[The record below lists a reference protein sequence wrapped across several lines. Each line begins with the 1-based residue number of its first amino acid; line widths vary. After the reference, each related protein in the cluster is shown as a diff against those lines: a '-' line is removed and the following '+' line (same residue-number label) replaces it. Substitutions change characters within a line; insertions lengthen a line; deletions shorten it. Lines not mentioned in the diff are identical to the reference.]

1 MKLVYEGE
9 VPWFDKENNRW
20 VRKEE
25 FESIKEEK
33 ENTYDTQIKNAE
45 SQFTS
50 NEQQIDN
57 QPFINLDDEL
67 PF

>member
-25 FESIKEEK
+25 FEGAKAEK
-33 ENTYDTQIKNAE
+33 ENASNEEIKNAE

-50 NEQQIDN
+50 NKPQIDN
-57 QPFINLDDEL
+57 QPFINLDDDL

>member
-1 MKLVYEGE
+1 MLLLYIIVAVGSYVY
-9 VPWFDKENNRW
+9 
-20 VRKEE
+20 
-25 FESIKEEK
+25 SIKEEK